1 MTPAAVTGTLLHDLV
16 TGTHAEGIT
25 ALGVETVIEHN
36 DAVLLVAEPGP
47 DFDDTWQLP
56 GGPVLPGQTLTD
68 ALHPA
73 AAAIGLTIDEVTG
86 YLGHHGAQATT
97 RVFRFAVTVTDP
109 GAICRQAGTGHRWA
123 EDLDCPPAGAARL
136 PATINTPAA
145 TDPPLAGQLRA
156 WARGIY
162 PDEAGVELLIGHAS
176 FLHRADFT
184 SRLIS
189 IPGDGAGLAAGSRRC
204 RGRPGLPAGPPA
216 RWPWIPMSRSRR
228 SSGWCSACSS
238 SWARCTRCCGSWPG
252 TRSRSGCGSGPAP
265 AEGKSPGGHR
275 TSRAWSTCCATRP
288 MPASALTGAAA
299 PIRPGGCPAV
309 STPAG
314 RAVWSP
320 GSGWSASTGRCRPIS
335 AWSSTSGTWRGWR
348 LTGPVPRAWA
358 RRVRAPRCWAGWW
371 PAGSAVTGCR

>member
-16 TGTHAEGIT
+16 TGSHAEGIT
-25 ALGVETVIEHN
+25 ALGVETVIEHD

-86 YLGHHGAQATT
+86 YLGHYDHPGAQATT

-109 GAICRQAGTGHRWA
+109 GAICRHAGTGHRWV

-136 PATINTPAA
+136 PATINMPAA

-162 PDEAGVELLIGHAS
+162 PDEAGVELLIGHAV

-184 SRLIS
+184 SRFITTPAS
-189 IPGDGAGLAAGSRRC
+189 SDGTPLAVIDWPAVIAALDSSLPCSGGENRMLRLAASLAAG
-204 RGRPGLPAGPPA
+204 
-216 RWPWIPMSRSRR
+216 IPVSLRD
-228 SSGWCSACSS
+228 
-238 SWARCTRCCGSWPG
+238 
-252 TRSRSGCGSGPAP
+252 
-265 AEGKSPGGHR
+265 
-275 TSRAWSTCCATRP
+275 
-288 MPASALTGAAA
+288 ALTGIDGRGTQLVVQAVLHASGH
-299 PIRPGGCPAV
+299 RP
-309 STPAG
+309 S
-314 RAVWSP
+314 
-320 GSGWSASTGRCRPIS
+320 SGFHDH
-335 AWSSTSGTWRGWR
+335 
-348 LTGPVPRAWA
+348 L
-358 RRVRAPRCWAGWW
+358 
-371 PAGSAVTGCR
+371 

>member
-16 TGTHAEGIT
+16 TGSHAEGIT

-86 YLGHHGAQATT
+86 YLGHHDHPGAQATT

-109 GAICRQAGTGHRWA
+109 GAICRHARTGHRWV

-145 TDPPLAGQLRA
+145 TDPPLADQLRA
-156 WARGIY
+156 GARGIY
-162 PDEAGVELLIGHAS
+162 PDEAGVELLIGHAV

-184 SRLIS
+184 SRFITTPAS
-189 IPGDGAGLAAGSRRC
+189 SDGTPLAVIDWPAVIAALDGSLPCSGGENRMLRLAASLAAG
-204 RGRPGLPAGPPA
+204 
-216 RWPWIPMSRSRR
+216 IPVSLRD
-228 SSGWCSACSS
+228 
-238 SWARCTRCCGSWPG
+238 T
-252 TRSRSGCGSGPAP
+252 
-265 AEGKSPGGHR
+265 
-275 TSRAWSTCCATRP
+275 
-288 MPASALTGAAA
+288 LTG
-299 PIRPGGCPAV
+299 IDGRGTQLAV
-309 STPAG
+309 Q
-314 RAVWSP
+314 AVLHA
-320 GSGWSASTGRCRPIS
+320 SGHGP
-335 AWSSTSGTWRGWR
+335 TSGFHDH
-348 LTGPVPRAWA
+348 L
-358 RRVRAPRCWAGWW
+358 
-371 PAGSAVTGCR
+371 

>member
-16 TGTHAEGIT
+16 TRSHAEGIT

-56 GGPVLPGQTLTD
+56 AGPVLPGQTLTD

-86 YLGHHGAQATT
+86 YLGHHDHPGAQATT

-109 GAICRQAGTGHRWA
+109 GAICRHAGTGHRWA

-162 PDEAGVELLIGHAS
+162 ADEAGVELLIGHAV

-184 SRLIS
+184 NRFITTPASSDGTPLAVIDWPAVIAALDGSLPCSGGENRMLRLAAS
-189 IPGDGAGLAAGSRRC
+189 LAAGIPVSLRDTLTGIDG
-204 RGRPGLPAGPPA
+204 RGTQLVIQAVLHASGHRP
-216 RWPWIPMSRSRR
+216 
-228 SSGWCSACSS
+228 SSGF
-238 SWARCTRCCGSWPG
+238 
-252 TRSRSGCGSGPAP
+252 
-265 AEGKSPGGHR
+265 HDH
-275 TSRAWSTCCATRP
+275 
-288 MPASALTGAAA
+288 L
-299 PIRPGGCPAV
+299 
-309 STPAG
+309 
-314 RAVWSP
+314 
-320 GSGWSASTGRCRPIS
+320 
-335 AWSSTSGTWRGWR
+335 
-348 LTGPVPRAWA
+348 
-358 RRVRAPRCWAGWW
+358 
-371 PAGSAVTGCR
+371 

>member
-16 TGTHAEGIT
+16 TGSHAEGIT

-86 YLGHHGAQATT
+86 YLGHHDHPGAQATT

-109 GAICRQAGTGHRWA
+109 GAICRHAGTGHRWA
-123 EDLDCPPAGAARL
+123 EDLDCPPGDPADP
-136 PATINTPAA
+136 PATMSTPASA
-145 TDPPLAGQLRA
+145 EPPLAGQLRA

-184 SRLIS
+184 SRFIS
-189 IPGDGAGLAAGSRRC
+189 IPGDGAGAGRHRLARRD
-204 RGRPGLPAGPPA
+204 RRPGRQHALLRRREQDAPPGGQPGRRHTREPPRRPHRHRRPRHPAGAPGSPA
-216 RWPWIPMSRSRR
+216 RF
-228 SSGWCSACSS
+228 
-238 SWARCTRCCGSWPG
+238 
-252 TRSRSGCGSGPAP
+252 
-265 AEGKSPGGHR
+265 R
-275 TSRAWSTCCATRP
+275 TP
-288 MPASALTGAAA
+288 PVIG
-299 PIRPGGCPAV
+299 
-309 STPAG
+309 
-314 RAVWSP
+314 
-320 GSGWSASTGRCRPIS
+320 IS
-335 AWSSTSGTWRGWR
+335 
-348 LTGPVPRAWA
+348 
-358 RRVRAPRCWAGWW
+358 
-371 PAGSAVTGCR
+371 

>member
-16 TGTHAEGIT
+16 TGSHAEGIT
-25 ALGVETVIEHN
+25 VLGVETVIEHN

-86 YLGHHGAQATT
+86 YLGHHDHPGAQATT

-109 GAICRQAGTGHRWA
+109 GAICRHAGTGHRWV

-162 PDEAGVELLIGHAS
+162 PDEAGVELLICHAV

-184 SRLIS
+184 SRFITTTPAS
-189 IPGDGAGLAAGSRRC
+189 SDGTPLAVIDWPAVIAALDGSLPCSGGENRMLRLAASLAAG
-204 RGRPGLPAGPPA
+204 
-216 RWPWIPMSRSRR
+216 IPVSLRD
-228 SSGWCSACSS
+228 
-238 SWARCTRCCGSWPG
+238 
-252 TRSRSGCGSGPAP
+252 
-265 AEGKSPGGHR
+265 
-275 TSRAWSTCCATRP
+275 
-288 MPASALTGAAA
+288 ALTGIDGRGTQLVVQAVLHASGH
-299 PIRPGGCPAV
+299 RP
-309 STPAG
+309 S
-314 RAVWSP
+314 
-320 GSGWSASTGRCRPIS
+320 SGFHDH
-335 AWSSTSGTWRGWR
+335 
-348 LTGPVPRAWA
+348 L
-358 RRVRAPRCWAGWW
+358 
-371 PAGSAVTGCR
+371 

>member
-16 TGTHAEGIT
+16 TGSHAEGIT

-73 AAAIGLTIDEVTG
+73 AAAIGLAIDEVTG
-86 YLGHHGAQATT
+86 YLGHHDHPGARATT

-109 GAICRQAGTGHRWA
+109 GAICRHARTGHRWV
-123 EDLDCPPAGAARL
+123 EDPDCPPAAAAPL

-162 PDEAGVELLIGHAS
+162 PDEAGVELLIGHAV

-184 SRLIS
+184 SRFITTPAS
-189 IPGDGAGLAAGSRRC
+189 SDGTPLAVIDWPAVIAALDGSLPCSGGENRMLRLAASLAAGIPVSLRDTLTGIDG
-204 RGRPGLPAGPPA
+204 RGTQLVVQAVLHA
-216 RWPWIPMSRSRR
+216 S
-228 SSGWCSACSS
+228 
-238 SWARCTRCCGSWPG
+238 
-252 TRSRSGCGSGPAP
+252 
-265 AEGKSPGGHR
+265 GHR
-275 TSRAWSTCCATRP
+275 P
-288 MPASALTGAAA
+288 P
-299 PIRPGGCPAV
+299 
-309 STPAG
+309 
-314 RAVWSP
+314 
-320 GSGWSASTGRCRPIS
+320 SGFHDH
-335 AWSSTSGTWRGWR
+335 
-348 LTGPVPRAWA
+348 L
-358 RRVRAPRCWAGWW
+358 
-371 PAGSAVTGCR
+371 